1 MSESRQ
7 CDELVH
13 VYTAFGQMFT
23 QRCISE
29 ARPGSSRC
37 AAHAAAPVEK
47 PRPSPRAREPL
58 SLLNLCE
65 GRSAEADR

>member
-1 MSESRQ
+1 MTTQQ

-13 VYTAFGQMFT
+13 VYTAFGQTFT

-37 AAHAAAPVEK
+37 AAHEG
-47 PRPSPRAREPL
+47 PRQEPRKRTRRVPEPL
-58 SLLNLCE
+58 SLLNLIE
-65 GRSAEADR
+65 GREAEADR